1 MNARMVRRLRLAK
14 RVSRYRLNAR
24 PRRPGYLTLI
34 QIAEKLDVSYAKI
47 YRYIFEGKLKGKK
60 DPSANCYLFSDKPAT
75 LAQFRQLLD
84 GQISQLY
91 F

>member
-1 MNARMVRRLRLAK
+1 MNAGMVRRLRLAK

-24 PRRPGYLTLI
+24 PHRPGYLTLI

-47 YRYIFEGKLKGKK
+47 YRYIFEGKLLAKK
-60 DPSANCYLFSDKPAT
+60 DPSANCYLFPDNPAT
-75 LAQFRQLLD
+75 LAQFRQLLN
-84 GQISQLY
+84 GEIPRLS

>member
-1 MNARMVRRLRLAK
+1 MNAGMVRRLRLAK

-24 PRRPGYLTLI
+24 PHRPGYLTLI
-34 QIAEKLDVSYAKI
+34 QVAEKLDVSYAKI
-47 YRYIFEGKLKGKK
+47 YRYIFEGKLQAKK
-60 DPSANCYLFSDKPAT
+60 EPSAKSYLFPDKPAT

-84 GQISQLY
+84 GQISQLC